1 MDDWFYISD
10 IVAAVGKFVQA
21 AGCIIVALYTFTKR
35 NGRASIRIG
44 RWVSCQ
50 LARI

>member
-1 MDDWFYISD
+1 MRWLPI
-10 IVAAVGKFVQA
+10 ARAVVMYHQLSF
-21 AGCIIVALYTFTKR
+21 ALYNFTKR

-44 RWVSCQ
+44 RWVSWQ